1 MSGLTISALPA
12 LGGGLLPAWG
22 APEYTVADFSDT
34 TWWLVLIKA
43 VFIVV
48 FLILSVIMA
57 LWVERRALGRMQTR
71 LGPNV
76 AGPLG
81 LFQALADAG
90 KMLFKED
97 IWTKRSDK
105 FLYFLAPA
113 IMAFSAFS
121 VLAVIPFGPNVH
133 MFGHST
139 PLQVTDMPVATLYIL
154 AITSLGLYGVVL
166 GGWSARSTLPLYG
179 AVRSSAQIISY
190 ELSMGMAL
198 VSVFLMAGSMSTSE
212 IVASQGTIWWA
223 FALAPAFVVYL
234 ISMVGEVNRLPFDLP
249 EAEGELVAGHMT
261 EYSSMKFGWYY
272 LAEYINM
279 LNVSAVATTMFLGG
293 WHAPWPFSHIAP
305 LNDGWWGMFWFIFK
319 IWVLMF
325 AMIWTRGTLLRFRYD
340 QFMNLGWK
348 GLIPIALVWIVLVAV
363 MRGVQTWVSG
373 SWLVLFAVMLAVVIL
388 VAVIVYLVATPSDE
402 AADEDEIDPDAP
414 FDAFLGGYPTPPIL
428 GQTLPPSPR
437 AGRAKVAVTAA
448 GDSADESAP
457 LIEENSND

>member
-1 MSGLTISALPA
+1 MSGLTYSEAFVA
-12 LGGGLLPAWG
+12 LLPAWG
-22 APEYTVADFSDT
+22 TPEYTTADFSQT

-43 VFIVV
+43 VFIVL
-48 FLILSVIMA
+48 FLIMSVIMA
-57 LWVERRALGRMQTR
+57 LWVERRGLGLMQTR

-81 LFQALADAG
+81 LFQAFADAG

-105 FLYFLAPA
+105 FLYFLAPTV
-113 IMAFSAFS
+113 MAFTAFS
-121 VLAVIPFGPNVH
+121 VLAVIPFGPNVN

-139 PLQVTDMPVATLYIL
+139 PLMVTDTPVAALYIL

-179 AVRSSAQIISY
+179 AVRSSAQVISY

-198 VSVFLMAGSMSTSE
+198 VSVFLMTGSMSTSQ
-212 IVASQGTIWWA
+212 IVAAQGQVWWA

-279 LNVSAVATTMFLGG
+279 LNVSAVAATMFLGG

-305 LNDGWWGMFWFIFK
+305 LNDGWWGMFWLIFK

-348 GLIPIALVWIVLVAV
+348 GLIPVALVWIVLVTV
-363 MRGVQTWVSG
+363 MKGVQTWVS
-373 SWLVLFAVMLAVVIL
+373 SDWLVLFAIMLGLIVLISA
-388 VAVIVYLVATPSDE
+388 IVYLVAAPTDE
-402 AADEDEIDPDAP
+402 EDEDEIDPEAP
-414 FDAFLGGYPTPPIL
+414 FDAWAGGYPAPPIL

-437 AGRAKVAVTAA
+437 AGRAKVAATASDGRVD
-448 GDSADESAP
+448 GDATSRQ
-457 LIEENSND
+457 IEEGSDG

>member
-1 MSGLTISALPA
+1 MSPLISSVDAVVA
-12 LGGGLLPAWG
+12 ARV
-22 APEYTVADFSDT
+22 PEYTTANFSET

-43 VFIVV
+43 IFIVL

-57 LWVERRALGRMQTR
+57 LWVERRGLGRMQTR

-81 LFQALADAG
+81 LLQAVADAG

-97 IWTKRSDK
+97 IWTSRADK

-121 VLAVIPFGPNVH
+121 VLAVIPFGPNVSI
-133 MFGHST
+133 FGHST
-139 PLQVTDMPVATLYIL
+139 PLQLTDTPVAALYIL

-179 AVRSSAQIISY
+179 AVRSSAQVISY

-198 VSVFLMAGSMSTSE
+198 VSVFLMAGSMSTSQ
-212 IVASQGTIWWA
+212 IVASQGQVWWA

-279 LNVSAVATTMFLGG
+279 LNVSAVAVTMFLGG
-293 WHAPWPFSHIAP
+293 WHAPWPISHLAP
-305 LNDGWWGMFWFIFK
+305 FNNGWWGMFWLIFK

-348 GLIPIALVWIVLVAV
+348 GLIPVALVWIVLVSV
-363 MRGVQTWVSG
+363 MKGVQAWVTT
-373 SWLVLFAVMLAVVIL
+373 SWLVLFAIMLGLIL
-388 VAVIVYLVATPSDE
+388 LIAVIVYLVATPTEDE
-402 AADEDEIDPDAP
+402 EDEDAIDPDAP
-414 FDAFLGGYPTPPIL
+414 FDAFADGYPAPPIL

-437 AGRAKVAVTAA
+437 AGRARVATPVSR
-448 GDSADESAP
+448 GADLETP
-457 LIEENSND
+457 QIEEESNG